1 NTIENSV
8 ELEDK
13 FHIYENDHTK
23 NVLMIIVDGRNGQ
36 QRLHIPFVR
45 QLIDKT
51 EYSYNTNNCVELKY
65 FLMLVHSP
73 AQDLYHQSCFSSIFL
88 HDWEFYFFD
97 TCTPG
102 SAFYLQKMLR
112 ILSSSH
118 DDQQS
123 QVIDN
128 VLCDL
133 NILFEDFLWDFC
145 SRIQLSLPELSQ
157 NMFTNEMAYEFYKR
171 QTNTIRRVQ
180 CLKHIFQRSTQL
192 QKRIVNIYH
201 EYLLAKENSSKKIY
215 NLIYQ
220 ISKDILCG
228 KRFDGLID
236 SVQSQIQNSFTN
248 FASNIFKFIVND
260 YGLETLPKLS
270 TDYEIYGSFLNLI
283 DCQSFS
289 INNDKDIF
297 SSTSTQGIFQLN
309 THYSCIPQTPLYHL
323 FHQRIKSHAEE
334 IKLTVIHKLTDHTG

>member
-1 NTIENSV
+1 YQV
-8 ELEDK
+8 
-13 FHIYENDHTK
+13 
-23 NVLMIIVDGRNGQ
+23 
-36 QRLHIPFVR
+36 
-45 QLIDKT
+45 
-51 EYSYNTNNCVELKY
+51 
-65 FLMLVHSP
+65 
-73 AQDLYHQSCFSSIFL
+73 SI
-88 HDWEFYFFD
+88 
-97 TCTPG
+97 
-102 SAFYLQKMLR
+102 
-112 ILSSSH
+112 
-118 DDQQS
+118 
-123 QVIDN
+123 
-128 VLCDL
+128 
-133 NILFEDFLWDFC
+133 
-145 SRIQLSLPELSQ
+145 
-157 NMFTNEMAYEFYKR
+157 
-171 QTNTIRRVQ
+171 
-180 CLKHIFQRSTQL
+180 
-192 QKRIVNIYH
+192 
-201 EYLLAKENSSKKIY
+201 
-215 NLIYQ
+215 
-220 ISKDILCG
+220 DILCG